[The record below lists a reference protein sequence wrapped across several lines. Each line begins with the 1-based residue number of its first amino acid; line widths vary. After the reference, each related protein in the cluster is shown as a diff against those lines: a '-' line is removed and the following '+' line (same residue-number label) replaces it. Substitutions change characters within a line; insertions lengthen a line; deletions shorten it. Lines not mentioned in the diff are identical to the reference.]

1 MSSFIIAGYLWR
13 ILGRGPKTPPYP
25 WAALKKPILNRVKA
39 GKNANNE
46 TDFYYDAIFNFRK
59 FYRDFGKFK
68 KTTSL
73 DSKLSEIFTN
83 SLKTSKILYPRV
95 MIQKNGKIKL
105 WTGPIN
111 LTLNT
116 SILSEYLNKEDNF
129 FDPNQYKILR
139 KKKQESEPTEEKIE
153 RESQKPLWFE
163 INKQQF
169 EKLRREVYNNQDNKN
184 FKITINKKSY
194 DLKNAKKL
202 WTEVTTRKISKSEAK
217 NCTKNWYKKTLMQ

>member
-73 DSKLSEIFTN
+73 DSKLSELIDFYKLFKDFKDFVPPSDDTKERKN
-83 SLKTSKILYPRV
+83 KV
-95 MIQKNGKIKL
+95 MNRTHQPYTKYF
-105 WTGPIN
+105 
-111 LTLNT
+111 NT
-116 SILSEYLNKEDNF
+116 
-129 FDPNQYKILR
+129 
-139 KKKQESEPTEEKIE
+139 
-153 RESQKPLWFE
+153 
-163 INKQQF
+163 
-169 EKLRREVYNNQDNKN
+169 
-184 FKITINKKSY
+184 
-194 DLKNAKKL
+194 
-202 WTEVTTRKISKSEAK
+202 
-217 NCTKNWYKKTLMQ
+217 

>member
-1 MSSFIIAGYLWR
+1 
-13 ILGRGPKTPPYP
+13 
-25 WAALKKPILNRVKA
+25 
-39 GKNANNE
+39 
-46 TDFYYDAIFNFRK
+46 
-59 FYRDFGKFK
+59 
-68 KTTSL
+68 
-73 DSKLSEIFTN
+73 
-83 SLKTSKILYPRV
+83 

-105 WTGPIN
+105 WIGPIN

-129 FDPNQYKILR
+129 FDPNQYKILG

-194 DLKNAKKL
+194 DWKMQ
-202 WTEVTTRKISKSEAK
+202 K
-217 NCTKNWYKKTLMQ
+217 NCGQKWLLVKSLRVRQKIVPRIDTRRHWCNNKRKKE

>member
-1 MSSFIIAGYLWR
+1 M
-13 ILGRGPKTPPYP
+13 
-25 WAALKKPILNRVKA
+25 
-39 GKNANNE
+39 
-46 TDFYYDAIFNFRK
+46 
-59 FYRDFGKFK
+59 
-68 KTTSL
+68 
-73 DSKLSEIFTN
+73 
-83 SLKTSKILYPRV
+83 YPRV
-95 MIQKNGKIKL
+95 VIQKNGKIKL
-105 WTGPIN
+105 WIGPIN

-129 FDPNQYKILR
+129 FDPNQYKILG

-194 DLKNAKKL
+194 DWKMQ
-202 WTEVTTRKISKSEAK
+202 K
-217 NCTKNWYKKTLMQ
+217 NCGQKWLLVKSLRERQKIVPRIDTRRHWCNNKRKNE